1 MNVAIIGGAG
11 YTGGMLLRL
20 LLRHPYVGEGSLTVV
35 SKSHAGHPVSK
46 AHPDLA
52 GRTTMTFAADLQQ
65 IVDVIFLCTGHGI
78 AATWMAEH
86 HVDASTLVID
96 LSADHRLD
104 ANWVYGLPE
113 VHRARIS
120 GAKRIANPGCFATTI
135 ELGLLPL
142 AEQNLLAGGV
152 VVNATTGST
161 GAGQAPSDTTHY
173 SWRANNLSVYKAFT
187 HQHLAEITA
196 VLGVAPTFIPLRG
209 AFPRGILATSVVKT
223 TQPLT
228 EIMTMYR
235 GRYAEHPFVA
245 VVDDLP
251 DVKRAVGTNMCF
263 IGMEKHGDD
272 LVIVSVL
279 DNLLKGAS
287 GQAVENMNI
296 AMGVEQNAGLDLI
309 AAVF

>member
-20 LLRHPYVGEGSLTVV
+20 LLRHPHVGENALTVV
-35 SKSHAGHPVSK
+35 SKSHAGHPVSD

-52 GRTTMTFAADLQQ
+52 GRTAMTFVADLQQ
-65 IVDVIFLCTGHGI
+65 KVDVIFLCTGHGT

-86 HVDASTLVID
+86 NVDASTVVID

-104 ANWVYGLPE
+104 ANWVYGFPE
-113 VHRARIS
+113 VHHDRIV
-120 GAKRIANPGCFATTI
+120 GATRIANPGCFATTI

-142 AEQNLLAGGV
+142 AEQNMLGNGV

-187 HQHLAEITA
+187 HQHLAEISA

-209 AFPRGILATSVVKT
+209 AFPRGILAASVVKT
-223 TQPLT
+223 TQPLDM
-228 EIMTMYR
+228 IMQMYR
-235 GRYAEHPFVA
+235 DRYTAHPFVA

-296 AMGVEQNAGLDLI
+296 ALGLPRTAALDLV
-309 AAVF
+309 AVGY